1 MKKVVHIFE
10 RKGRRTVSVGA
21 DTTVLEAL
29 KLMADQ
35 NTGSVV
41 VMEDDQYLG
50 LVTERDY
57 SRKVV
62 LKGKSSGE
70 TRVSSIM
77 TTDLPVVTEDS
88 TLEECMQLMSSR
100 SVRYLPV
107 FKGRQY
113 VGIISINDVVRET
126 ISSQQE
132 MIDHLHSFIHS
143 V

>member
-10 RKGRRTVSVGA
+10 RKGRYTVSVPPDA
-21 DTTVLEAL
+21 TVLEAL

-41 VMEDDQYLG
+41 VMEDGQYLG

-62 LKGKSSGE
+62 LMGKSSGE
-70 TRVSSIM
+70 TLVASIM
-77 TTDLPVVTEDS
+77 TRDLPAVTEDS
-88 TLEECMQLMSSR
+88 TMEDCMQLMSGR
-100 SVRYLPV
+100 GVRYLPV
-107 FKGRQY
+107 FNNSRY
-113 VGIISINDVVRET
+113 IGIISINDVVRET

-132 MIDHLHSFIHS
+132 TIDHLHSFIHS
-143 V
+143 R

>member
-100 SVRYLPV
+100 GVRYLPV

>member
-1 MKKVVHIFE
+1 MKRVFHIFE
-10 RKGRRTVSVGA
+10 RKGRLTVSVSA

-41 VMEDDQYLG
+41 VMEDNQYLG

-77 TTDLPVVTEDS
+77 TIDLPVVTEES
-88 TLEECMQLMSSR
+88 TLEECMQLMSSKG
-100 SVRYLPV
+100 VRYLPV
-107 FKGRQY
+107 FKGNQY

-143 V
+143 S

>member
-21 DTTVLEAL
+21 NTTVLEAL

-100 SVRYLPV
+100 GVRYLPV

-143 V
+143 A